1 MIVSYF
7 LTTRLEFYAFLNGDF
22 TNYDQDAAEEES
34 QTVTIEM
41 ADMTTKTNRNQLL
54 TPRKWKLILAL
65 FLYGWGWM
73 RWVVNDYNQ
82 LYDYRIMLLE
92 FKHS

>member
-1 MIVSYF
+1 MTACLFFMMIVSYF

-54 TPRKWKLILAL
+54 TPRK
-65 FLYGWGWM
+65 
-73 RWVVNDYNQ
+73 
-82 LYDYRIMLLE
+82 
-92 FKHS
+92 